1 MIDERDAA
9 DSAVGKIG
17 VGSAIGERVLQRG
30 DFAW

>member
-17 VGSAIGERVLQRG
+17 VGTAIGERVARRG
-30 DFAW
+30 DLAW